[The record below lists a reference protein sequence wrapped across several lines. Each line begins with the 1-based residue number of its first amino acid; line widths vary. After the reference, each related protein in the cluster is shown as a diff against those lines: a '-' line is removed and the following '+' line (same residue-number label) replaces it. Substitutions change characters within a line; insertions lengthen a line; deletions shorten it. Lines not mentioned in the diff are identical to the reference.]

1 MTPNVL
7 NTNDPTPITPEPSSS
22 RRAPRAVTPRPERAS
37 VYLGGLERRPLLTR
51 EGEVDL
57 ARRIEA
63 GERAVV
69 DALLASP
76 IALRELGVVGGELA
90 SGRLRIRDV
99 RGGAEEN
106 ETEGDQALTRFVALL
121 ERATELAAAME
132 CGAAIKASELAALR
146 GALERARLH
155 RRLLDRLVRALREAP
170 PAKGEEARR
179 TLEAVAAGR
188 ARAEQAKADLVLANL
203 RLVLSFATRM
213 LGRGLLL
220 HDLIQEGNL
229 GLMRAAE
236 KFDHRRGHRFSTY
249 ASWWVKQQMARAIAD
264 QAKTIRLPVHL
275 DESRKKV
282 RQVRTAFA
290 QEHGHEPSEAELR
303 ERSGLSPEK
312 LRTIERLTPEPLSLQ
327 APVGA
332 DREAELGDFTA
343 DRSTP
348 APDEAI
354 AEARMRRAT
363 RALLEGLTPRE
374 QDILR
379 KRFGLDDTPEH
390 TLAEI
395 GVSMSLS
402 RERIR
407 QIEAEALRKLRAASE
422 ERELGTYLEQ

>member
-1 MTPNVL
+1 MTP
-7 NTNDPTPITPEPSSS
+7 
-22 RRAPRAVTPRPERAS
+22 RQPRAG
-37 VYLGGLERRPLLTR
+37 VYLGGMEHRPLLTR
-51 EGEVDL
+51 EGEVEL

-63 GERAVV
+63 GERA
-69 DALLASP
+69 ALEAILASP
-76 IALRELGVVGGELA
+76 PALRELGVVGEELA
-90 SGRLRIRDV
+90 SRRLRLRDV
-99 RGGAEEN
+99 REVAEEDD
-106 ETEGDQALTRFVALL
+106 GDDERALPRFVALL
-121 ERATELAAAME
+121 EGAAELGAAMDRGSPIDAAAR
-132 CGAAIKASELAALR
+132 AALR
-146 GALERARLH
+146 DALDHARLH
-155 RRLLDRLVRALREAP
+155 RRVLDRIVSALGEAPHANDEAVRRAL
-170 PAKGEEARR
+170 
-179 TLEAVAAGR
+179 AAIASGRSTSER
-188 ARAEQAKADLVLANL
+188 ARSDLILANL

-220 HDLIQEGNL
+220 HDLIQEGNI

-249 ASWWVKQQMARAIAD
+249 ASWWVKQQMARAISD

-290 QEHGHEPSEAELR
+290 QEHGRDPDEAELR

-312 LRTIERLTPEPLSLQ
+312 LRTIDELTLEPLSLQ
-327 APVGA
+327 APAGA
-332 DREAELGDFTA
+332 NREAELGDFTP
-343 DRSTP
+343 DHSMP

-363 RALLEGLTPRE
+363 RALLDGLTPRE

-379 KRFGLDDTPEH
+379 KRFGLDDTKEH

-395 GVSMSLS
+395 GQSLSLS

-407 QIEAEALRKLRAASE
+407 QIEADALRKLRTASE
-422 ERELGTYLEQ
+422 DHDLETYLEH

>member
-7 NTNDPTPITPEPSSS
+7 SPNDPTSAPFAR
-22 RRAPRAVTPRPERAS
+22 RRATRAVTPRSERNGL
-37 VYLGGLERRPLLTR
+37 YLGGLERRPLLTR
-51 EGEVDL
+51 EGEVEL
-57 ARRIEA
+57 ARRIED
-63 GERAVV
+63 GERAVI
-69 DALLASP
+69 DAVLASP

-90 SGRLRIRDV
+90 SRHLRLRDV
-99 RGGAEEN
+99 RCGALEE
-106 ETEGDQALTRFVALL
+106 ESDDDQAQAHFVALL
-121 ERATELAAAME
+121 DRAAELGAAMDRRAPIDAAERA
-132 CGAAIKASELAALR
+132 GLR
-146 GALERARLH
+146 DALERARLH
-155 RRLLDRLVRALREAP
+155 RHVLDRLVQALGAAPRADKAARRAL
-170 PAKGEEARR
+170 
-179 TLEAVAAGR
+179 AAIASGR
-188 ARAEQAKADLVLANL
+188 AAAERAKSELVLANL

-220 HDLIQEGNL
+220 HDLIQEGNI

-249 ASWWVKQQMARAIAD
+249 ASWWVKQQMARAVAD

-282 RQVRTAFA
+282 RQVRASFA
-290 QEHGHEPSEAELR
+290 QEHGRDPSEAELG

-312 LRTIERLTPEPLSLQ
+312 LRTIDKLTPEPVSLQ
-327 APVGA
+327 APAGA
-332 DREAELGDFTA
+332 DREAELGDFTP
-343 DRSTP
+343 DRTTP

-379 KRFGLDDTPEH
+379 KRFGLDDTKEH

-395 GVSMSLS
+395 GESMSLS

-407 QIEAEALRKLRAASE
+407 QIETEALRKLRTASE
-422 ERELGTYLEQ
+422 ERDLATYLDQ